1 MKSSQDSEKK
11 EQSKENEQGELKQ
24 QEKPPAPIDSSALED
39 KTSPTGTMPADIEAE
54 KLATAKKLEE
64 SNKKDA
70 SLGTA
75 PIEIKEGESAT
86 VSDNLPLTPRR
97 QDVGD
102 RLEEETR
109 SKQAQELFA
118 GKGTF
123 FTRNLSERERLIA
136 VRDSYDRIA
145 QILPKQQAGPV
156 KSEGR
161 ELLGLNASMEMA
173 ESIGRLT
180 RKDSAESQATKR
192 TTEET
197 ATAALKEIQRLAKV
211 EPPGETAALLVKR
224 LGGAEEV
231 DKTIK
236 MLGAADAVTRTQAVR
251 RIMEAT
257 RDGADWN
264 SQNAFAGRVESA
276 RNQHLM
282 AELKTAATPA
292 DHAAIER
299 KLQAEAEQCHKI
311 SPAGQLQLKNMEF
324 FNQTAI
330 TLKTGRNLLDE
341 LTTESIAN
349 PHARAA
355 LAILSLGDPN
365 GKNAAAIKAALDAH
379 EKEFG
384 LRLPLDRAEP
394 GAITGKPL
402 WQRLSEEERQGL
414 AVLGKSMLLE
424 GAGKEPLQS
433 RAASLILAAHHDLS
447 SGSEKE
453 KLAAALKESATT
465 PAMDLHLIPGQTATR
480 FDGKAAAM
488 EALAGNQALRE
499 EIEALEQPQP
509 QAQKEQDQKL
519 NTNTIEQ
526 LVKEQGREV
535 ESASKK
541 ERGERPE
548 HIQRV
553 ESSEGAD
560 YALRVVNANGE
571 ISEYHFNR
579 ADKGSKQESEKDTLV
594 AVKSG
599 GTMTSS
605 LMPVI
610 DFKTHLKKPP
620 HATDTWMVIQAE
632 GHKSGEML
640 YEKHSLDR
648 NTGTETVEG
657 KDGAKLVK
665 RPDGVTVVTRDG
677 ITSTTLKLESGV
689 TIEGDQGGA
698 FRAMQF
704 QDGSRIESLPGGR
717 FRQLRLDT
725 DGKLK
730 EESIFSGHLQ
740 LTTPGRQLQIVEERQ
755 DGARLFRQD
764 GAVMTFSKN
773 GSELEIQR
781 GGVQRQGLKIGAF
794 DEQGKPTKIY
804 SEKGDG
810 SYSSTEDGITWKGYD
825 ANGKPIAG
833 SEKKEVVVLD
843 LAAGVIG
850 HLSED
855 RSKVVEE
862 RFDGSLKQYE
872 AVGKEGLVVTREVS
886 AGGTTVQHSYKDGR
900 LSETKEITG
909 SGAMRTWQN
918 LSLKGQDGQKLDY
931 PVLTA
936 RRSAA
941 EHGGKEM
948 TFTYETDTKPGAIP
962 KITSYTDE
970 QGKWSAKNG
979 APETGIYI
987 NERTGD
993 HRVESLAVTM
1003 DGRLKRVSQVQND
1016 VIGLGNDL
1024 ETSREITT
1032 MDGTVIAFP
1041 AGGGLLLRDKDGN
1054 AARTISDT
1062 GAAKDYSYNE
1072 AGLLNKVVETD
1083 ATGKTNTW
1091 EASIG
1096 HMLSTWRDSTGKVEH
1111 GDWRISKSTGQEF
1124 FIFEKGASYSR
1135 DAGQD
1140 KYKQVSDGKEAR
1152 EKVDALMTAYEDW
1165 YLTSGRRFEAL
1176 RSNLENMTPDQIMMF
1191 RRAFKEKHS
1200 DDYATFGHYI
1210 GEKFGQSARGEI
1222 LTDMINPRART
1233 VSAREA
1239 EITAGKLRAA
1249 MHEMRDDSFF
1259 KRNDGVLQ
1267 REMRETVANLDQ
1279 VKLNNLNKLYEGR
1292 YHKSAMEEV
1301 KQLPGYEKAP
1311 LVHQMAMALYMQ
1323 KGADR
1328 RTVEEEKALLN
1339 ESTRAFK
1346 FEALGDSRGE
1356 ARQNIV
1362 ALNNKIAMNNLELFK
1377 EFAGRSSSQA
1387 REEFQRE
1394 GGDKSLEKALVPE
1407 YKRQADGKYKFEN
1420 GIFSPL
1426 SEPGRLMTIARDY
1439 VREGKTSALTK
1450 IEENNWG
1457 TGPSQEQLEKIFQNM
1472 SAADRGRFRLGFE
1485 LASDLKKDQS
1495 DPRHIAASTL
1505 LSETNQTNEAKQAR
1519 DAHNYFVDFA
1529 AKSRDLH
1536 WFSKDIKEAKYLQA
1550 AYGSQAGMELDKH
1563 AGFFTHGSAQNFMK
1577 SVENLDAAT
1586 IKSLVENPELHAML
1600 KAQAKDRYGEDARST
1615 NALKLLD
1622 QKLAMAKDFKE
1633 GNEERLTTLAPKL
1646 EKAEN
1651 LEQFKAGRELSLHL
1665 ESLNPVERLNQ
1676 LQKLRATEEGRK
1688 QLQNLDSFHNTIFE
1702 ATRDNVR
1709 NDIKDSIKN
1718 ANGISDVMQAIEK
1731 MTPIERANYAKH
1743 EYIRHDLANA
1753 LKERL
1758 PYSQTGQE
1766 AALSLLR
1773 QIQENPTASPRK
1785 DAITCLLEEAAT
1797 RGPSVAAGMKIIN
1810 ESLSTENGEKL
1821 RERLKVD
1828 PQLRESFE
1836 RAVNAVFQ
1844 VAIPEGEGS
1853 TRYEV
1858 LPDLESRIIM
1868 PAINGGLV
1876 PVKEMNQYLTQNQVV
1891 ENLLALGGGSPS
1903 KAITELSDK
1912 EKGDLTQRLSARL
1925 TEDQSEIA
1933 QAVLKQGT
1941 ALPEDKLRAFTLGI
1955 IKEDTAL
1962 SIIKDIAAMPQDK
1975 RQALLDAYAGK
1986 YDGDLLTDMKN
1997 RFSVK
2002 EAGRLEAALR
2012 NETWSDHRSYE
2023 HARQEAS
2030 AVDTFGAD
2038 YGFDSSRLSL
2048 EESSRDFATALTAA
2062 HKEHRALTSKEIN
2075 QLQDKVFTSIE
2086 DHVRSQEQRAD
2097 LVADTCIMAA
2107 AAAATVCTAGAASP
2121 LLLASFTAGAA
2132 AFKLGATATMTGSN
2146 FDSRASNIFGKLSSG
2161 AVNGFTGVFGPAE
2174 LAAVAGIGSRAASR
2188 VAGNML
2194 SDAAMQ
2200 GLSTSAKKEIQ
2211 ETITRE
2217 VAESMRQQIL
2227 SGAYKADSKM
2237 LGDVVEDLV
2246 KRGLL
2251 DESQAKIATRLM
2263 GASLKETM
2271 EAEARAFLKHEA
2283 TTMALNQVSG
2293 AGGSVL
2299 GAYTDAKIRGVEFT
2313 MVDARDAILRGSL
2326 GAGSGHLSGRA
2337 SLKLTG
2343 GINGGESLLA
2353 FATKSGTNLSTL
2365 VGSTATANFAAENMI
2380 ASLRGTGYSAEGFS
2394 QQTLNAAIAPFF
2406 QQIRQSHNL
2415 LANRPTETTQP
2426 TSHSEAES
2434 KPSTGHQVDYRS
2446 LADIQA
2452 QNLAKQE
2459 AEFKQNKAWFDK
2471 ETLPVKEQELQ
2482 AARVQLTDTLV
2493 RDAGELIARST
2504 GIPLEEG
2511 ESLARK
2517 IGIDLKDASENPGA
2531 QGQFD
2536 PRSGRIDLYVG
2547 DPDSSV
2553 KPGQTVNH
2561 ETAHLLDAAR
2571 NQALFE
2577 ANPKLFLETL
2587 VDDSMAGAFSK
2598 GEARLEKAVFGE
2610 RTFEREAL
2618 AGKNGFT
2625 ADDAKFAREQI
2636 KAYMTEN
2643 MKDGKLPAVPS
2654 AEELNKFIYQRG
2666 ADFPH
2671 AQFSHNQALIH
2682 EMRREISNLRVTF
2695 NNTGLAPEALA
2706 REPVRSLVDLT
2717 RKTLGENP
2725 SREQYVN
2732 ALAGASDAALALGS
2746 QSNAYYDF
2754 GSRYENKANR
2764 LQYSRTLEGA
2774 LGESQGQTRQL
2785 QRQLHE
2791 LAADGQLE
2799 WKLSSAQTAKHLK
2812 ELTTALDGAGTST
2825 VKMLEN
2831 LNNPAGKAALA
2842 ALANEPALPAAL
2854 KETARQLSANMQ
2866 VVEESTRALRFL
2878 TALDMVARDSA
2889 KLKMQDPAVSKE
2901 ELEASRKQWLESAF
2915 ANAPQGEEARLAAY
2929 MVRRGYMPATGA
2941 EDLLKPN
2948 SAKGTGEIVA
2958 SEGERTVHYSK
2969 ERPEETSKSW
2979 SQAATQKVIAAMDQI
2994 KLEIISS
3001 PQYRTVNRGGDR
3013 TQLDVFRILANEDGM
3028 LAKLQKEGKI
3038 DKDWEIYP
3046 TAPQAPLDK
3055 VGADYLLVNRKT
3067 GDFHILDATSNNEK
3081 KSVFKLRED
3090 GVIYV
3095 NKQFLDT
3102 DGSPLGKA
3110 NRNQEVKPTRSE
3122 LANLDLGQR
3131 INLLNDQSLPAT
3143 ERAALFLDML
3153 EAKLVKMTST
3163 PSHLKI
3169 GPDGPPLPSLKIKS
3183 DEDTAKQVSE
3193 LVSWAK
3199 ERAARSNNENE
3210 KVLFNDMA
3218 AKLAGAETHS
3228 ELKARELPAPKLT
3241 QNLERVIE
3249 EELIAYALS
3258 RATRVSAPPAA
3269 GKEKSNIRVFDGN
3282 IKLQTADGNL
3292 HDGGSVARAL
3302 AKQTNTLSD
3311 PATIASRLTD
3321 TQLKGL
3327 GIKPEQVAA
3336 LMKPLLERAQ
3346 SRQTT
3351 PINREQRL
3359 DIRAAAMVDLLRTD
3373 PSFRKTMDAVK
3384 DVLFGLKGDIEG
3396 GRVQSERSRDILDN
3410 ALNRLRSR
3418 TEDSLLGIQENTPTP
3433 KKEAKVEKLAETMP
3447 ESAKV
3452 LRALTGK
3459 PQEASIKSENVL
3471 EALTLLHEDD
3481 YKEIPESERTRVKAL
3496 REAYIDSKHPQ
3507 HTKAVKAL
3515 HELLNQEN

>member
-11 EQSKENEQGELKQ
+11 EQSKENEQGELKL
-24 QEKPPAPIDSSALED
+24 QEKPPAPIDSSALGD
-39 KTSPTGTMPADIEAE
+39 KTSPTGSMPTDIEAE

-64 SNKKDA
+64 ANKKDA
-70 SLGTA
+70 SLNTA
-75 PIEIKEGESAT
+75 AIEIKEGESAT
-86 VSDNLPLTPRR
+86 VTDNRPLTPRR
-97 QDVGD
+97 QDAGD

-173 ESIGRLT
+173 ECIGRLT
-180 RKDSAESQATKR
+180 RKDSSESQAAKR

-197 ATAALKEIQRLAKV
+197 ATAALREIQRLAKV

-299 KLQAEAEQCHKI
+299 KLQAEAEQSHKI

-384 LRLPLDRAEP
+384 LRLPLDQREP
-394 GAITGKPL
+394 GASTGKPL

-424 GAGKEPLQS
+424 GAGKEPIQS
-433 RAASLILAAHHDLS
+433 RAASLVLAAHHDLS
-447 SGSEKE
+447 AGSEKE
-453 KLAAALKESATT
+453 KLAKALKDSATT

-480 FDGKAAAM
+480 FDGKAAAI
-488 EALAGNQALRE
+488 EALSGNQALRK
-499 EIEALEQPQP
+499 EIEALEQPHP
-509 QAQKEQDQKL
+509 APQKEQDQKL

-535 ESASKK
+535 ESASEK
-541 ERGERPE
+541 EQGERPE

-560 YALRVVNANGE
+560 YALRVVNTNGE

-579 ADKGSKQESEKDTLV
+579 ADKGSKQESDKDTLV

-620 HATDTWMVIQAE
+620 HGTDAWMVIKAE

-717 FRQLRLDT
+717 FRQLKPDA

-730 EESIFSGHLQ
+730 EEGIFSGSLQ

-781 GGVQRQGLKIGAF
+781 GGAQRQGLKIGAF
-794 DEQGKPTKIY
+794 DEQGRPTKIY

-825 ANGKPIAG
+825 ANGKLIPG

-900 LSETKEITG
+900 LSETKESTV

-918 LSLKGQDGQKLDY
+918 LSLKGQNGERLDY

-1062 GAAKDYSYNE
+1062 GATRDYSYNE

-1096 HMLSTWRDSTGKVEH
+1096 NMLSTWRDSTGKVEH

-1165 YLTSGRRFEAL
+1165 YLTNGRRFEAL
-1176 RSNLENMTPDQIMMF
+1176 RSRLENMTPDQIMMF

-1200 DDYATFGHYI
+1200 DDYSTFGHYI

-1239 EITAGKLRAA
+1239 EITAGKLRAV
-1249 MHEMRDDSFF
+1249 MHEMREDSFF
-1259 KRNDGVLQ
+1259 KQNDSVLQ

-1279 VKLNNLNKLYEGR
+1279 VKLNSLNKLYEGR

-1362 ALNNKIAMNNLELFK
+1362 AINNKIAMNNLELFK
-1377 EFAGRSSSQA
+1377 EFAGRSSQRA
-1387 REEFQRE
+1387 RDEFQRE
-1394 GGDKSLEKALVPE
+1394 GGDKSLENALVPE
-1407 YKRQADGKYKFEN
+1407 YRRQADGKYKFEN

-1485 LASDLKKDQS
+1485 LASDLKKDQG
-1495 DPRHIAASTL
+1495 DPRHIAASAL
-1505 LSETNQTNEAKQAR
+1505 LSETNQTSEAKQAR
-1519 DAHNYFVDFA
+1519 EAHSYFVEFA

-1563 AGFFTHGSAQNFMK
+1563 AGIFTHGSAQNFMK

-1600 KAQAKDRYGEDARST
+1600 KAQVRNRYGDDERGER
-1615 NALKLLD
+1615 ALALVERKLELV
-1622 QKLAMAKDFKE
+1622 KDFQS
-1633 GNEERLTTLAPKL
+1633 GSDERLAVLAPALTKP
-1646 EKAEN
+1646 EN
-1651 LEQFKAGRELSLHL
+1651 LEQFKAGRALAGHL
-1665 ESLNPVERLNQ
+1665 ESLGALERQDYLKS
-1676 LQKLRATEEGRK
+1676 LKATPEGQK
-1688 QLQNLDSFHNTIFE
+1688 QLQDLESFHRTIYEGTTSVRRDIRE
-1702 ATRDNVR
+1702 A
-1709 NDIKDSIKN
+1709 IKDGS
-1718 ANGISDVMQAIEK
+1718 GVSDVMQAIER
-1731 MTPIERANYAKH
+1731 MTPAERTNYSQSKEFRESVA
-1743 EYIRHDLANA
+1743 AV
-1753 LKERL
+1753 LKETL
-1758 PYSQTGQE
+1758 PYSQSGQE

-1773 QIQENPTASPRK
+1773 QIGENPAESPRK
-1785 DAITCLLEEAAT
+1785 DALTRLLEQAAT
-1797 RGPSVAAGMKIIN
+1797 KGPSIAEGMKIIN
-1810 ESLSTENGEKL
+1810 ESLSTESGEKL

-1868 PAINGGLV
+1868 PAINGGMV

-1903 KAITELSDK
+1903 KAITALSDK

-1962 SIIKDIAAMPQDK
+1962 AIIKDIAALPQDK

-2048 EESSRDFATALTAA
+2048 EESSRDFATALTTA
-2062 HKEHRALTSKEIN
+2062 HKEHRALSSKEIN

-2097 LVADTCIMAA
+2097 LIADTCIMAA

-2161 AVNGFTGVFGPAE
+2161 AVNGFTGIFGPAE
-2174 LAAVAGIGSRAASR
+2174 LAAVAGIGTRAASR

-2227 SGAYKADSKM
+2227 SGSYKADSKM
-2237 LGDVVEDLV
+2237 LGDVVGDLV
-2246 KRGLL
+2246 KRGLF
-2251 DESQAKIATRLM
+2251 DESQAQVATRLM
-2263 GASLKETM
+2263 GASLKEAM

-2313 MVDARDAILRGSL
+2313 MHDARDALLRGSL
-2326 GAGSGHLSGRA
+2326 GAGSGHLGGRA

-2415 LANRPTETTQP
+2415 LSNRPTETTQP

-2434 KPSTGHQVDYRS
+2434 KSSTGHQVDYRS
-2446 LADIQA
+2446 LADMQA

-2471 ETLPVKEQELQ
+2471 ETLQVKEQELQ
-2482 AARVQLTDTLV
+2482 EARVQLTETLV

-2504 GIPLEEG
+2504 GVSIAEG
-2511 ESLARK
+2511 EALARE

-2547 DPDSSV
+2547 DTDSAI

-2561 ETAHLLDAAR
+2561 EVAHLLDAAR

-2587 VDDSMAGAFSK
+2587 VDDSMAGAFTK
-2598 GEARLEKAVFGE
+2598 GEARMEKAVFGE

-2625 ADDAKFAREQI
+2625 EDDAKFAREQI

-2654 AEELNKFIYQRG
+2654 AEDLNKFIYQRG

-2671 AQFSHNQALIH
+2671 AQFSHNQALIY

-2785 QRQLHE
+2785 QTQLHE

-2842 ALANEPALPAAL
+2842 ALANEPSLPAAL

-2929 MVRRGYMPATGA
+2929 MVRRGYMPAGGA
-2941 EDLLKPN
+2941 EELLKPK

-2958 SEGERTVHYSK
+2958 SEGERAVHYSK
-2969 ERPEETSKSW
+2969 ERPEETPKSW
-2979 SQAATQKVIAAMDQI
+2979 SQAATQKVIATMDQL

-3067 GDFHILDATSNNEK
+3067 GEFHILDATSNNEK

-3102 DGSPLGKA
+3102 DGSPLVKA
-3110 NRNQEVKPTRSE
+3110 TRNQEVKPTRSE
-3122 LANLDLGQR
+3122 LANLDLQQR
-3131 INLLNDQSLPAT
+3131 INLLNDQSLPPT

-3169 GPDGPPLPSLKIKS
+3169 GTDGPPLPSLKIKS

-3210 KVLFNDMA
+3210 KGLFNDMA

-3228 ELKARELPAPKLT
+3228 ELKARELPAPKLA

-3249 EELIAYALS
+3249 EELVAYALA
-3258 RATRVSAPPAA
+3258 RATRVSTKPAA
-3269 GKEKSNIRVFDGN
+3269 GKDKSDIRVFDGN
-3282 IKLQTADGNL
+3282 IKLQTEDGNL

-3311 PATIASRLTD
+3311 PAAIASRLTD
-3321 TQLKGL
+3321 TQLKAL
-3327 GIKPEQVAA
+3327 GVKPERVND
-3336 LMKPLLERAQ
+3336 LMKPYLE
-3346 SRQTT
+3346 
-3351 PINREQRL
+3351 REQRQAKPIDREKRL
-3359 DIRAAAMVDLLRTD
+3359 EIRATAMVDLLRTD
-3373 PSFRKTMDAVK
+3373 PSFRKAMDAVK
-3384 DVLFGLKGDIEG
+3384 DVIFGLKGDIEG
-3396 GRVQSERSRDILDN
+3396 GRVQGERSKDILDN

-3418 TEDSLLGIQENTPTP
+3418 SEDSLLGIQENTPTP
-3433 KKEAKVEKLAETMP
+3433 KKETKVEKLAETMP

-3452 LRALTGK
+3452 LRALAGK
-3459 PQEASIKSENVL
+3459 PQDASVKSENVL

-3481 YKEIPESERTRVKAL
+3481 YKEIPEAEKSKMKAL
-3496 REAYIDSKHPQ
+3496 REAYTDSNHPQ

-3515 HELLNQEN
+3515 HQLLNQEN